1 VIGLSSSWIVLA
13 SVSFVVS
20 FAVVWLIERHAVRL
34 GLVDLPNVRSS
45 HRTPRPRGGGA
56 GIVLGVAIALAIALA
71 KSIAV
76 SPESWTLLAAALV
89 LALLGLWDD
98 VSTLGVWPRLAVQIL
113 AAVVV
118 VGRLGGIDRL
128 PLPPPLDV
136 PLGPA
141 AGVLTVVWLVG
152 VTNFFN
158 FMDGVDGLA
167 GGQAVISLGVLAWAL
182 RPDAA
187 AGVALLVL
195 AGTAAFLIRN
205 WSPARIFLGDVGSA
219 FLGFLLA
226 GLPLAAPPGSRP
238 QLVFVAAIS
247 LSLFLLDPVATLIA
261 RRRRRDG
268 IGKAHRE
275 HAYQQLVEPG
285 APHAGAVTALLG
297 VGLALTLLAAL
308 AYDHPAL
315 AWLTVAVAL
324 AAFAVEWQIA
334 GRRRRRGPDP
344 ARAGETRPPSVGA

>member
-1 VIGLSSSWIVLA
+1 MGVSRSWIVLA
-13 SVSFVVS
+13 AVSFVVS
-20 FAVVWLIERHAVRL
+20 LVSVRLIERHAVRL
-34 GLVDLPNVRSS
+34 GLVDLPNARSS

-56 GIVLGVAIALAIALA
+56 GIVLGAAIALAIAA
-71 KSIAV
+71 AEAIAV
-76 SPESWTLLAAALV
+76 SPELWILLAAAFV

-98 VSTLGVWPRLAVQIL
+98 VSTLGVWPRLAVQTL

-118 VGRLGGIDRL
+118 VARLGGVDRL

-182 RPDAA
+182 WPDAA
-187 AGVALLVL
+187 AGVALFVL
-195 AGTAAFLIRN
+195 AGTLAFLIRN

-247 LSLFLLDPVATLIA
+247 LSLFLLDPVATLVA
-261 RRRRRDG
+261 RRRRRDV
-268 IGKAHRE
+268 IGKAHRD

-285 APHAGAVTALLG
+285 APHAAAVIALLG
-297 VGLALTLLAAL
+297 VGLMLTLLAAL
-308 AYDHPAL
+308 AYDRPAL
-315 AWLTVAVAL
+315 AWLTVGVAL
-324 AAFAVEWQIA
+324 GAFAVEWQIA
-334 GRRRRRGPDP
+334 GRRRQRGTNL
-344 ARAGETRPPSVGA
+344 ARASEPRPPSVHR